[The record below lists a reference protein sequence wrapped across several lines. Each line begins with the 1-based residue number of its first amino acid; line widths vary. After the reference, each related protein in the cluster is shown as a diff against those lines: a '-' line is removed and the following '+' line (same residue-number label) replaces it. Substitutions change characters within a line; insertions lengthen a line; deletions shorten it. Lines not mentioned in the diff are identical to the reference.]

1 MNIFTSDGL
10 RSAILL
16 ARGEGTLSSEDGY
29 KLALTRMCKQKRVI
43 FLLPSGRLSTSPVA
57 LCGDMAFGCW
67 STGGTGVV
75 TIFIIIAVAF
85 AKL

>member
-1 MNIFTSDGL
+1 MATSL
-10 RSAILL
+10 RLQ
-16 ARGEGTLSSEDGY
+16 G
-29 KLALTRMCKQKRVI
+29 CVNKRELF